1 MVQKKQEEAVPPKV
15 SGLSLEC
22 KRLSSTREIFESLS
36 SLSFLE
42 LLQEEDA
49 VVAIN
54 VESRDIRRNPYLFSI
69 CYFRPLKIEIIYTY
83 TAGMSPKKRRL
94 DILRYLL
101 NLLTLTSSRHEI
113 DMRQAYQLL
122 EDAISEMNEY
132 VTSDYDKLYSV
143 YDNMKNEIT
152 TMQKKLAEL
161 RGANALLSKE
171 NYDLKL
177 VRDELQLKVSAAQA
191 MSDDVL
197 AAKIQEWVSEHD
209 SEINITEFSKTFN
222 VPETRV
228 EQMLNRLVSEGYLSA
243 RQ

>member
-1 MVQKKQEEAVPPKV
+1 MQKKQEEAVPPKV

>member
-1 MVQKKQEEAVPPKV
+1 VQKKQEEAVPPKV

>member
-1 MVQKKQEEAVPPKV
+1 MQKKQEEAVPPKV

-22 KRLSSTREIFESLS
+22 KRLSSSREIFESLS

-54 VESRDIRRNPYLFSI
+54 VESRDIRRSPYLFSI

-101 NLLTLTSSRHEI
+101 NLLTMTSSHHEI

-122 EDAISEMNEY
+122 EDAVSEMNEY

-161 RGANALLSKE
+161 REANALLSKE

-209 SEINITEFSKTFN
+209 SEINITEFSKIFN